1 MLIGFSVGNYRSFKD
16 VVTFSMVASPIT
28 GEEQQLDE
36 NNTFKVNEQLSLLKS
51 GAIYGANASG
61 KSNLVAAINFMNRF
75 VLNSSRETQISDFIP
90 IDPFRLST
98 ETENEPS
105 FFEIVFK
112 LDKKNN
118 NKIYRYGFEVNKTRV
133 ISEWLF
139 YRQKTREINIFERN
153 LDDFVLGKSFKEEGK
168 GITDKTRNNALF
180 LSVVAQFNGKTASDI
195 LMWFRNLNVIS
206 GLNDLIYR
214 NYTVS
219 SFESNQHKKD
229 ILQLVKK
236 LDLGIE
242 DIRIEKTPLTEE
254 LLPSFFSEEVKKT
267 LLGASGN
274 QLNVKTVHQKYDS
287 EGKPIALEVFD
298 IEDNESE
305 GTQKLFSLA
314 GPLLETLKNGE
325 ILVID
330 ELDARFHPLIT
341 SAIIKLFNCLE
352 TNPKNAQLVFT
363 THDTNL
369 LRRNIFDISVLRRD
383 QIWFT
388 EKDNQ
393 GATTLYSLVEY
404 KVGKNAAFEKD
415 YLIGKYGAIPFIG
428 NIEELIGGISDG

>member
-36 NNTFKVNEQLSLLKS
+36 NNTFQVNDQLSLLKS

-61 KSNLVAAINFMNRF
+61 KSNLVAAINFMTRF

-98 ETENEPS
+98 ETENEPC
-105 FFEIVFK
+105 FFEIVFQLGSK
-112 LDKKNN
+112 SSQ
-118 NKIYRYGFEVNKTRV
+118 KIYRYGFEVNKKRV

-139 YRQKTREINIFERN
+139 SRKKTRESKIFERN
-153 LDDFVLGKSFKEEGK
+153 FDNFVLAKSFEEGK

-180 LSVVAQFNGKTASDI
+180 LSVVAQFNGKTALDI

-254 LLPSFFSEEVKKT
+254 LLPSFFSEEVKKR

-274 QLNVKTVHQKYDS
+274 QLEVKTVHQKYDS

-314 GPLLETLKNGE
+314 GPLLETLKNGA
-325 ILVID
+325 IFVID

-428 NIEELIGGISDG
+428 NIEELIGAISNG

>member
-36 NNTFKVNEQLSLLKS
+36 NNTFQVNDQLSLLKS

-61 KSNLVAAINFMNRF
+61 KSNLVTAINFMKQF

-90 IDPFRLST
+90 IEPFRLST
-98 ETENEPS
+98 ETENEPC
-105 FFEIVFK
+105 FFEIVCQLGSTSSK
-112 LDKKNN
+112 
-118 NKIYRYGFEVNKTRV
+118 KIYRYGFEVNKKRV

-139 YRQKTREINIFERN
+139 SRKKTRESKIFERN
-153 LDDFVLGKSFKEEGK
+153 FDNFVLAKSFEEGK

-195 LMWFRNLNVIS
+195 LMWFRKLNVIS

-369 LRRNIFDISVLRRD
+369 LRKNIFDISVLRRD

-388 EKDNQ
+388 EKDNK

-404 KVGKNAAFEKD
+404 KVGENAAFEKD

-428 NIEELIGGISDG
+428 NIEELIGAISNG